1 MEMSHRLESQW
12 VKNAYAL
19 QACDA
24 DALTLSPSAKSVT
37 EMRFFVDAKEEHI
50 RLDVT
55 YGCKVIAFEE
65 SALFV
70 VLLRLAEKQLEDS
83 KANKSPPSE
92 QGWVYTSDFLDDS
105 LEEEALNLAICRLRK
120 LFQRR
125 GIENAW
131 SIVERR
137 RKQLRIG
144 IRQLKIIR
152 AAPASNVKQ

>member
-1 MEMSHRLESQW
+1 MSHRLESQW

-55 YGCKVIAFEE
+55 YGCKIIAFEE